1 MHSKCLDFFSFKFW
15 VGVAGGGGERIFFLL
30 SFVPNMFILSSHQ
43 VPNLFPKG
51 VPNNTLF

>member
-1 MHSKCLDFFSFKFW
+1 